1 MSESS
6 FDKRIVER
14 KIKRG
19 VVDQKNYDKF
29 MGELDDCS
37 DVADEIQ
44 TNSFERLNRKNKSKK
59 KITFNILLRYHEK
72 CCQICCQFSFLVY
85 LVICTCGALTH
96 RL

>member
-44 TNSFERLNRKNKSKK
+44 TKFIRKVESKEQEQEE
-59 KITFNILLRYHEK
+59 NNL
-72 CCQICCQFSFLVY
+72 
-85 LVICTCGALTH
+85 
-96 RL
+96 